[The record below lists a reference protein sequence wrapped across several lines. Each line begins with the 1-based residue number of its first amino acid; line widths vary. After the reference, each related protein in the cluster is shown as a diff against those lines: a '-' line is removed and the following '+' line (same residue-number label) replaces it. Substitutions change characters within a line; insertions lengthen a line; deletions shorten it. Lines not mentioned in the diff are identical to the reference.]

1 MTSFNC
7 EKYNHSLMLY
17 LQLFFLQLCGHTRLC
32 RVIVHFTA
40 SSLPDQ
46 TSVLPACLT
55 EMKAQTLTDVL
66 RTLAVLTSYIYVY
79 LAFQHMDIHCRA
91 TVNQLPLCPGLQAKH
106 LSPSSE
112 CPQGWKKKRKKKI
125 PLHADFMPRLNR
137 TNRDGTDPKTQPACR
152 FSTRP
157 CCGLPFVLSENS
169 PLACSEIK

>member
-7 EKYNHSLMLY
+7 EKYNHSLMVY

-112 CPQGWKKKRKKKI
+112 CPQGWKRKKK
-125 PLHADFMPRLNR
+125 
-137 TNRDGTDPKTQPACR
+137 K
-152 FSTRP
+152 
-157 CCGLPFVLSENS
+157 ENS
-169 PLACSEIK
+169 TSCRLYASSEQNQQGWHWPKDSAGLQIFYTALLWPALRSVWEQPSGLQRD